1 MIFDGMIKQIN
12 DCKIYDE
19 MDNFRTKATLVINS
33 QQKLSVLLTF
43 FLPLLSKFSIYDII
57 K

>member
-1 MIFDGMIKQIN
+1 
-12 DCKIYDE
+12 